1 MFISCLSAG
10 LCNLGLSPSVN
21 NITLDEKKKKTMT
34 HLEKCKMAQTPLNS
48 MWTRGG

>member
-21 NITLDEKKKKTMT
+21 NITLDEKKKKYYITI
-34 HLEKCKMAQTPLNS
+34 QTES
-48 MWTRGG
+48 CF